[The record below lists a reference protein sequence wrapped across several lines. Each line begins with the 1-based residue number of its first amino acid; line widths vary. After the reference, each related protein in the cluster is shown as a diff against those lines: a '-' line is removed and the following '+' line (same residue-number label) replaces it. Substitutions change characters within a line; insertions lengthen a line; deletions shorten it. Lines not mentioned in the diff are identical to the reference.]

1 MSLQGFYLLP
11 HPPIVL
17 PEIGEGKEKKIAKT
31 SESFDEIGREIA
43 EKAPSTIILVTPH
56 GVMFQ
61 DAVALSYEDEIYG
74 DLKNFGVP
82 DVSMRFQINKELTRK
97 IYELAYGEGIP
108 SVMAT
113 NSLLNKYDAS
123 VMLDHGSIVP
133 LYFVNK
139 FYKNYKLVHITYA
152 PLSDIEL
159 YKFGIL
165 INKAAEELNENAV
178 FIASGDLSHKLK
190 EDGPYEYSPYGER
203 FDTEFLDALQKGD
216 VGRAFSI
223 DEKTIDN
230 AGECGRR
237 SAAILLGAL
246 EKKKFQGELLSYEW
260 TFGVGYGVMR
270 FKVLS
275 EDVSKLEELDNIRR
289 AAYEKRKK
297 QTDPYVK
304 LARESLTT
312 YLRTGSKIEQLP
324 TYVTD
329 EMKSVR
335 RGVFVSLKKHGE
347 LRGCIGTILPTTES
361 TAEEIV
367 RNAIEAG
374 LNDPRFYEVE
384 EDELMDITFSVDVLT
399 EPEYASKE
407 ELDPKEYGVIV
418 RYNGKTGLLLP
429 DLEGVDTV
437 EQQIN
442 IALDKAGIDH
452 FEDYT
457 IEKFKVIR
465 HKEEV

>member
-31 SESFDEIGREIA
+31 GESFDEIGREIA
-43 EKAPSTIILVTPH
+43 KKAPSTIILVTPH

-61 DAVALSYEDEIYG
+61 DAVALSYEDEIHG

-82 DVSMRFQINKELTRK
+82 NVSMKFEINKELTSK
-97 IYELAYGEGIP
+97 IYELAYKEGIS

-113 NSLLNKYDAS
+113 NSLLNKYNAS
-123 VMLDHGSIVP
+123 VKLDHGAIVP

-139 FYKNYKLVHITYA
+139 FYENYKLVHITYA

-165 INKAAEELNENAV
+165 IDKAARELNENAV

-190 EDGPYEYSPYGER
+190 EDGPYEYSPYGEK

-216 VGRAFSI
+216 VGRVFSI

-246 EKKKFQGELLSYEW
+246 EKKKFKGELLSYEW
-260 TFGVGYGVMR
+260 TFGVGYGVMK
-270 FKVLS
+270 FNVLS
-275 EDVSKLEELDNIRR
+275 EDVSRLGELQSIRTE
-289 AAYEKRKK
+289 AYEKRKN
-297 QTDPYVK
+297 QTDPYVR

-312 YLRTGSKIEQLP
+312 YLKSGKRINELP
-324 TYVTD
+324 AYVTD
-329 EMKSVR
+329 EMKNTK

-347 LRGCIGTILPTTES
+347 LRGCIGTILPITES
-361 TAEEIV
+361 TAEEIA

-374 LNDPRFYEVE
+374 VHDPRFYEVE
-384 EDELMDITFSVDVLT
+384 NDELMDITFSVDVLT
-399 EPEYASKE
+399 EPEPASKE
-407 ELDPKEYGVIV
+407 ELNPKEYGVIV
-418 RYNGKTGLLLP
+418 RYKGKTGLLLP
-429 DLEGVDTV
+429 DLDGVNTV
-437 EQQIN
+437 EEQIN

-452 FEDYT
+452 LEDYT